1 MHMKVYHIKSI
12 VVYLFSLFLFIIHLF
27 HTLSPRKSRRLRA
40 RIAPDVS
47 EMVGFAFSAI
57 ERSVFVE
64 GKKV

>member
-12 VVYLFSLFLFIIHLF
+12 VVYLFSLFLFISSP
-27 HTLSPRKSRRLRA
+27 TLAPRKSRRLRA